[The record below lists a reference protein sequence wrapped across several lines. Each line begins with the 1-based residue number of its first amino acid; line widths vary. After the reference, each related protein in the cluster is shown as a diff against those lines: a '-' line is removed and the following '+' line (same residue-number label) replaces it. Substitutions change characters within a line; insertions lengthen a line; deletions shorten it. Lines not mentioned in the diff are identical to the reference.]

1 MTATKASLAVDE
13 ETQAHLRSKPL
24 EGGRGLHDTLELDR
38 RAAKNLRTRAARLQE
53 DIATRRLAASAVAHR
68 RNRCSAPAPASCS
81 ITRALAYPWEGG
93 FVSLARAAGVE
104 RIEPGCAPQLSA
116 ACFAPTGDAGVL
128 DLLAIAA

>member
-1 MTATKASLAVDE
+1 LTAG
-13 ETQAHLRSKPL
+13 LRRTSAPAPPGSK
-24 EGGRGLHDTLELDR
+24 
-38 RAAKNLRTRAARLQE
+38 RTSR
-53 DIATRRLAASAVAHR
+53 RRLAASAVAHR